1 MPSSSRLALMWSP
14 REISILGYFEGFG
27 LFAVK
32 MRGPV
37 VWQ

>member
-1 MPSSSRLALMWSP
+1 LM
-14 REISILGYFEGFG
+14 ILGYFEGFG